1 MYLLIKQMLLLFTL
15 PIFYCHAFKFSST
28 QKNIVDHANSKVI
41 NQPYSKIDIPK
52 SQFNEQV
59 ISYSGFSLMYSQTHK
74 QPRWVA
80 YELNSSLQLG
90 KYGRLNKFEVDNN
103 IKNGT
108 ATDDDFRYS
117 GYDRGHLA
125 PAADMSYSSK
135 AMAESFLYSNISP
148 QLPSLNR
155 GIWKNLEL
163 LVRNWGI
170 SSKLYIVT
178 GPVLNDDLRRLGN
191 NRVSIPNLFYK
202 ALLGIT
208 KTDTI
213 GIAFIIPN
221 AKSYNEMSSYVCS
234 IDSLENL
241 VKIDFFH
248 QLPDELESK
257 IERESCFK
265 CWNWNNI
272 SSSNL
277 KSTNLVTSIQCK
289 GISMSGLRCKRKT
302 KNSTELCFQHINQ
315 KQHY

>member
-1 MYLLIKQMLLLFTL
+1 
-15 PIFYCHAFKFSST
+15 
-28 QKNIVDHANSKVI
+28 
-41 NQPYSKIDIPK
+41 
-52 SQFNEQV
+52 
-59 ISYSGFSLMYSQTHK
+59 MYSQVHK

-80 YELNSSLQLG
+80 YELKSSLQLG
-90 KYGRLNKFEVDNN
+90 KYSRLNKFVFDNN
-103 IKNGT
+103 IKSGT
-108 ATDDDFRYS
+108 ATDEDFRYS

-125 PAADMSYSSK
+125 PAGDMSYSSK

-148 QLPSLNR
+148 QLPELNR

-170 SSKLYIVT
+170 SSKLYVVT
-178 GPVLNDDLRRLGN
+178 GPVLNGDLGYLGK

-221 AKSYNEMSSYVCS
+221 AKSYSELSSYVYS

-248 QLPDELESK
+248 QLPDQLESK
-257 IERESCFK
+257 VERESCFK
-265 CWNWNNI
+265 CWNWSSSRTSTNNI
-272 SSSNL
+272 
-277 KSTNLVTSIQCK
+277 KPTNLVTSVQCN
-289 GISMSGLRCKRKT
+289 GITLSGLRCKRKT
-302 KNSTELCFQHINQ
+302 KNSTGLCFQHINQ
-315 KQHY
+315 KQRY